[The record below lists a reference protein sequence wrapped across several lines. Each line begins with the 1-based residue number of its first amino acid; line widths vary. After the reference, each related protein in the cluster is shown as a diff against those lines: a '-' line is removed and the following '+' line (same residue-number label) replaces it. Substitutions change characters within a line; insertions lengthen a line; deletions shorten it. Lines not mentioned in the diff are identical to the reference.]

1 MHRIFNDVIF
11 IKDISFLN
19 VRALSLSRV
28 SWLMLH
34 NEPLCTDSTFI
45 ISNVSFLLVI
55 STLADYGKEKLAL

>member
-1 MHRIFNDVIF
+1 
-11 IKDISFLN
+11 
-19 VRALSLSRV
+19 
-28 SWLMLH
+28 MLH